1 MFTTAGSGGRG
12 DMAEVEVRGL
22 RKTFGPVTAV
32 RGVSFTAPAGQV
44 TGFLGP
50 NGSGKTTTL
59 RVLLG
64 LVRPSAGEALIAGVP
79 YRRLARPRRTVG
91 ALLEAPGF
99 HPGRRARDHL
109 RVLAAADGIPDR
121 RVGQVLDQVDL
132 ASSAGRRVREFS
144 LGMRQRLGL
153 AAALLADPRVLLLDE
168 PANGL
173 DPAGIAWLR
182 GLLRSLAGEGRTVVV
197 ASHVL
202 GEVAQ
207 TVDHV
212 VIVSAGRLRFA
223 GPLREIGETSNA
235 LESAF
240 LSLTALPG

>member
-1 MFTTAGSGGRG
+1 MT
-12 DMAEVEVRGL
+12 EIEVRDL
-22 RKTFGPVTAV
+22 TKTFGRVTAV
-32 RGVSFTAPAGQV
+32 RAVSFTAPAGKV

-59 RVLLG
+59 RMLLG
-64 LVRPSAGEALIAGVP
+64 LVRPSAGAALIGGVP
-79 YRRLARPRRTVG
+79 YGRLARPRRSVG
-91 ALLEAPGF
+91 ALLEATGF

-109 RVLAAADGIPDR
+109 HVLAAAGGIPGR
-121 RVGQVLDQVDL
+121 RVDEVLDQVDL
-132 ASSAGRRVREFS
+132 ASSANRRVREFS

-153 AAALLADPRVLLLDE
+153 AAALLGDPPVLLLDE

-182 GLLRSLAGEGRTVVV
+182 GLLRGLAGEGRTIVL

-207 TVDHV
+207 TADHV
-212 VIVSAGRLRFA
+212 VIGSGGQLRFA
-223 GPLREIGETSNA
+223 GPLREIGETDSA
-235 LESAF
+235 LEPAF
-240 LSLTALPG
+240 LRLTAESQGGQPCC

>member
-1 MFTTAGSGGRG
+1 MT
-12 DMAEVEVRGL
+12 EIEVRGL
-22 RKTFGPVTAV
+22 TKTFGAVTAV
-32 RGVSFTAPAGQV
+32 RDMSFTAPAGQV

-59 RVLLG
+59 RAALG
-64 LVRPSAGEALIAGVP
+64 LIRPTAGEALIGGVP
-79 YRRLARPRRTVG
+79 YRHLAQPRRRVG
-91 ALLEAPGF
+91 ALLEAGGF
-99 HPGRRARDHL
+99 HPGRRARNHL
-109 RVLAAADGIPDR
+109 AVLAASCGVPGR
-121 RVGQVLDQVDL
+121 RVDEVLDLVDL
-132 ASSAGRRVREFS
+132 ASAADRRVREFS

-153 AAALLADPRVLLLDE
+153 AAALLGDPQVLLLDE

-182 GLLRSLAGEGRTVVV
+182 GLLRGLAGEGRTVVV

-207 TVDHV
+207 TADHV
-212 VIVSAGRLRFA
+212 VIVNAGELRFF
-223 GPLREIGETSNA
+223 GPLHELGGSGQA

-240 LSLTALPG
+240 LRLTAVPG

>member
-1 MFTTAGSGGRG
+1 MVAVEVNGLTKDFGRV
-12 DMAEVEVRGL
+12 AAVRGL
-22 RKTFGPVTAV
+22 
-32 RGVSFTAPAGQV
+32 SFSAPAGQV

-59 RVLLG
+59 RMMLG
-64 LVRPSAGEALIAGVP
+64 LVQPTAGEALIGGVP
-79 YRRLARPRRTVG
+79 YQRLDHPRRRVG
-91 ALLEAPGF
+91 ALLEATGF

-121 RVGQVLDQVDL
+121 RVEEVLGQVDL
-132 ASSAGRRVREFS
+132 SAAAGRRVRGFS
-144 LGMRQRLGL
+144 LGMRQRLGV
-153 AAALLADPRVLLLDE
+153 AAALLGDPDVLLLDE

-182 GLLRSLAGEGRTVVV
+182 GLLRRLAAEGRTIIV

-202 GEVAQ
+202 SEIAQ
-207 TVDHV
+207 TADHV
-212 VIVSAGRLRFA
+212 VIVSAGQLRFA
-223 GPLREIGETSNA
+223 GALREIGATNQA

-240 LSLTALPG
+240 LNLTTAR